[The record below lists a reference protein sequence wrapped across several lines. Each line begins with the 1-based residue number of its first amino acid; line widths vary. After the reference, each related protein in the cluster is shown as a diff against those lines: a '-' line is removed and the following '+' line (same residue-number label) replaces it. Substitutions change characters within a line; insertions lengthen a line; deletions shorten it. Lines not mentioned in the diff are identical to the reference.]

1 MRVSLKSILVVAAA
15 VLGILALVVFSPEN
29 RQQHEAPQPEAAAPS
44 VTAGSPNETATE
56 QTASPGPAEVPEEVQ
71 EFIDSYADPDASADE
86 WGRALAP
93 NVTPALHASLLS
105 SDRELARTAGHEIL
119 DVSDGRVSVGTKT
132 DVSYTLEYAQFE
144 DDHEHDGHAGA
155 SHPIVTGIDFTDAP
169 DGAALPLGTDGVEQV
184 RTPVQEALTAAVAQ
198 PGGQSD
204 EDREQLIRDTFTSP
218 EKAMSLP
225 RSVDDGAAVRI
236 GNAHELVL
244 AAEDDQLVVHAT
256 VPYARD
262 GESSPEWTT
271 VTIEL
276 TRDDSGAWTP
286 QDAHL

>member
-1 MRVSLKSILVVAAA
+1 MRVSLKSVLVVAAA
-15 VLGILALVVFSPEN
+15 VLGVLALVVFNPEN
-29 RQQHEAPQPEAAAPS
+29 RQQQEPPGAEVAAPTA
-44 VTAGSPNETATE
+44 TAGSTGEPTTEETASQE
-56 QTASPGPAEVPEEVQ
+56 VAEVPAEVQ
-71 EFIDSYADPDASADE
+71 EFIDSYADSDASDDE
-86 WGRALAP
+86 WGQALAP

-132 DVSYTLEYAQFE
+132 DVSYTLEYAQLE
-144 DDHEHDGHAGA
+144 DDHEHDGHEEEG
-155 SHPIVTGIDFTDAP
+155 HPIVTGIDFMVAP
-169 DGAALPLGTDGVEQV
+169 EGAALPLGTDGAEQV
-184 RTPVQEALTAAVAQ
+184 RAPVQEALTAVVAQ

-218 EKAMSLP
+218 EKAASLP
-225 RSVDDGAAVRI
+225 RSVDDGSAVRI

-244 AAEDDQLVVHAT
+244 AAEGERLVVHAT

-262 GESSPEWTT
+262 GESTPTWTT

-276 TRDDSGAWTP
+276 TRDATGAWAP
-286 QDAHL
+286 QDAHF

>member
-1 MRVSLKSILVVAAA
+1 MRASLRSILVVAAA
-15 VLGILALVVFSPEN
+15 VLGIIALVVFNPEN
-29 RQQHEAPQPEAAAPS
+29 RQQQETQQLKA
-44 VTAGSPNETATE
+44 TARAETVGAHSGPATE
-56 QTASPGPAEVPEEVQ
+56 RAVSPRGMEVPAEIQ
-71 EFIDSYADPDASADE
+71 EFIDSYADPNASDE
-86 WGRALAP
+86 EWDQALAP

-105 SDRELARTAGHEIL
+105 SDRELARTAGHDIL
-119 DVSDGRVSVGTKT
+119 DVNDGRVSVGTKT
-132 DVSYTLEYAQFE
+132 DVSYTLQYAQLE
-144 DDHEHDGHAGA
+144 DDPEREGQAEVG
-155 SHPIVTGIDFTDAP
+155 HPIVTGIDFMDAP
-169 DGAALPLGTDGVEQV
+169 DDAALPLGSDGVDQV
-184 RTPVQEALTAAVAQ
+184 RAPAQEALTAVVAQ

-218 EKAMSLP
+218 EKALSIP

-244 AAEDDQLVVHAT
+244 AAEGDQLVVYAT

-262 GESSPEWTT
+262 GESTPAWTT

-276 TRDDSGAWTP
+276 TRDATGAWTP

>member
-1 MRVSLKSILVVAAA
+1 MRVSLRSILVVAAA
-15 VLGILALVVFSPEN
+15 VLGIIALVVFNPEN
-29 RQQHEAPQPEAAAPS
+29 RQQQETQQLKATARAETVGAPS
-44 VTAGSPNETATE
+44 GPATE
-56 QTASPGPAEVPEEVQ
+56 QTVSPGGMEVPAEIQ
-71 EFIDSYADPDASADE
+71 EFIDSYADPDASDEE
-86 WGRALAP
+86 WGQALGP

-132 DVSYTLEYAQFE
+132 DVSYTLEYAQL
-144 DDHEHDGHAGA
+144 EHDDEHEAVG
-155 SHPIVTGIDFTDAP
+155 HPIVTGIDFTDAP
-169 DGAALPLGTDGVEQV
+169 DGVALPLGTDGVEQV
-184 RTPVQEALTAAVAQ
+184 RAPVQEALTAVVAQ

-218 EKAMSLP
+218 EKALSLP

-244 AAEDDQLVVHAT
+244 AAEGDQLVVHST

-262 GESSPEWTT
+262 GESTPTWTT

-276 TRDDSGAWTP
+276 TRDDTGALTP

>member
-1 MRVSLKSILVVAAA
+1 MKSILVVAAA
-15 VLGILALVVFSPEN
+15 VLGVLALVVFNPEN
-29 RQQHEAPQPEAAAPS
+29 RQQQEAAQSEATVPAATAGPTSELATEEATSPEAEEAPS
-44 VTAGSPNETATE
+44 
-56 QTASPGPAEVPEEVQ
+56 EVQ
-71 EFIDSYADPDASADE
+71 EFIDSYADPDASDAA
-86 WGRALAP
+86 WGQALAP

-105 SDRELARTAGHEIL
+105 SDRELAREAGQEIL
-119 DVSDGRVSVGTKT
+119 DVGEGRVSVGTKT
-132 DVSYTLEYAQFE
+132 DVSYTLEYAQLE
-144 DDHEHDGHAGA
+144 DDHERDGQEGA
-155 SHPIVTGIDFTDAP
+155 SHPIITGIDFTDAH

-184 RTPVQEALTAAVAQ
+184 RAPVQEALTAVVAQ

-204 EDREQLIRDTFTSP
+204 KDREQLIRDTFTSP
-218 EKAMSLP
+218 EEAVSIP

-244 AAEDDQLVVHAT
+244 AAEDDQLVVYAT

-262 GESSPEWTT
+262 GEGTPVWTT

-276 TRDDSGAWTP
+276 TRDGAGDWAP

>member
-1 MRVSLKSILVVAAA
+1 MRVSLKAILVVAAA
-15 VLGILALVVFSPEN
+15 VLGILVLVVFNPEN
-29 RQQHEAPQPEAAAPS
+29 RQQQEAPQPEAAAPA
-44 VTAGSPNETATE
+44 VTAGSPHEPATE
-56 QTASPGPAEVPEEVQ
+56 QTTSPEPEEVPAEVQ
-71 EFIDSYADPDASADE
+71 AFINSYADPDASDDE
-86 WGRALAP
+86 WGQALEP

-132 DVSYTLEYAQFE
+132 DVSYTLEYAQLE
-144 DDHEHDGHAGA
+144 DDHEHEGHEAVD
-155 SHPIVTGIDFTDAP
+155 HPIVLGIDFTDAP

-184 RTPVQEALTAAVAQ
+184 RAPVQEALTAVVAQ

-218 EKAMSLP
+218 EKALSLP

-244 AAEDDQLVVHAT
+244 AAEDDQLVVYAT

-262 GESSPEWTT
+262 GETTPAWVT
-271 VTIEL
+271 VTVEL
-276 TRDDSGAWTP
+276 ARDSSGAWMP
-286 QDAHL
+286 QDAQL

>member
-1 MRVSLKSILVVAAA
+1 MRVSLKSILVIAAA
-15 VLGILALVVFSPEN
+15 VLSLLALVVFTPES
-29 RQQHEAPQPEAAAPS
+29 RQQQEAPQHEHAAPTVTERSPSAAAP
-44 VTAGSPNETATE
+44 EK
-56 QTASPGPAEVPEEVQ
+56 TASPESAEVPAEVQ
-71 EFIDSYADPDASADE
+71 AFIDSYADPDASDDE
-86 WGRALAP
+86 WGRSLAP

-132 DVSYTLEYAQFE
+132 DVSYTLEYAQLE
-144 DDHEHDGHAGA
+144 DDHEHEGHEAVD
-155 SHPIVTGIDFTDAP
+155 HPIVTGIDFTDAP

-184 RTPVQEALTAAVAQ
+184 RAPVQEALTAVVAQ

-218 EKAMSLP
+218 EKALSLP

-244 AAEDDQLVVHAT
+244 AAEDDQFVVHAT

-262 GESSPEWTT
+262 GESTPTWTT

-276 TRDDSGAWTP
+276 TRDDTGAWTP
-286 QDAHL
+286 QDARL

>member
-1 MRVSLKSILVVAAA
+1 MRVSLKSILVVAAT
-15 VLGILALVVFSPEN
+15 VLGILALVVFNPEN
-29 RQQHEAPQPEAAAPS
+29 RQQQEAPQPEAAAPS
-44 VTAGSPNETATE
+44 VTAGSPNEPATE
-56 QTASPGPAEVPEEVQ
+56 QTTSPEPEEVPAEVQ
-71 EFIDSYADPDASADE
+71 AFINSYADPDASDDE
-86 WGRALAP
+86 WGQALAP

-132 DVSYTLEYAQFE
+132 DVSYTLEYAQLE
-144 DDHEHDGHAGA
+144 DDHEHDGHEAVG
-155 SHPIVTGIDFTDAP
+155 HPIVTGIDFTDAP

-184 RTPVQEALTAAVAQ
+184 RVPVQEALTAVVAQ

-218 EKAMSLP
+218 EKALSLP

-244 AAEDDQLVVHAT
+244 AAEDDQLVAHAT

-262 GESSPEWTT
+262 GESTPTWTT

-286 QDAHL
+286 QDAYL

>member
-15 VLGILALVVFSPEN
+15 VLGVLALVVFNPEN
-29 RQQHEAPQPEAAAPS
+29 RQQQATPQSGAAAPA
-44 VTAGSPNETATE
+44 VTDGPPLEPATE
-56 QTASPGPAEVPEEVQ
+56 QAASPEAEEVPVEVQ
-71 EFIDSYADPDASADE
+71 EFIDSYAEPDASDEE
-86 WGRALAP
+86 WGQALAP
-93 NVTPALHASLLS
+93 NVTPVLHASLLS

-119 DVSDGRVSVGTKT
+119 DISDGRVSVGTKT
-132 DVSYTLEYAQFE
+132 DVSYVLEYAQLE
-144 DDHEHDGHAGA
+144 DGHEHEEEG
-155 SHPIVTGIDFTDAP
+155 HPIVTGIDFMAVP

-184 RTPVQEALTAAVAQ
+184 RAPVQEALTAVVAQ

-218 EKAMSLP
+218 EEAVSFP

-236 GNAHELVL
+236 GNPHELVL
-244 AAEDDQLVVHAT
+244 AAEDGQLVVYAT

-262 GESSPEWTT
+262 GESTPAWTT

-276 TRDDSGAWTP
+276 IRDGTGAWTP